1 MNVIKNKNALYE
13 EPKLQIARLAET
25 DIITIS
31 GGEEIPE
38 EGEFVPA

>member
-1 MNVIKNKNALYE
+1 MEKIKKQSVYEDPEIEVIHMT
-13 EPKLQIARLAET
+13 ET

-38 EGEFVPA
+38 EGEFVPV